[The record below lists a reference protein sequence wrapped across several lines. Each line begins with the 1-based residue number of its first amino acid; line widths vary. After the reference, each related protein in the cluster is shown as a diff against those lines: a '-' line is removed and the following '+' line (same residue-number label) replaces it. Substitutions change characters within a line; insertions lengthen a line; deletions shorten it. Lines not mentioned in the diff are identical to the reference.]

1 MPSAIK
7 PSLGIINLD
16 LPSFIGTFNSILLFG
31 KLNSIGRDFGN
42 LIFNNLDPVFI
53 FSDAIIALIL
63 EFKVLPSIII
73 CTGNSGLGRTLL
85 TKGSDLDIYWGDGE
99 VTTIKFLSR
108 KNGPASKGDPVIIN
122 GKSKGWVM
130 YNRDIRLGVFE
141 LGFKS
146 STGNTFSVQLGD

>member
-1 MPSAIK
+1 MKKIRCLVLLGAILI
-7 PSLGIINLD
+7 PAMILSGPEVNAQCL
-16 LPSFIGTFNSILLFG
+16 FNGEQKS
-31 KLNSIGRDFGN
+31 
-42 LIFNNLDPVFI
+42 
-53 FSDAIIALIL
+53 
-63 EFKVLPSIII
+63 

-108 KNGPASKGDPVIIN
+108 KNGPASKGGPVIIN